1 MDHITLK
8 IVDGE
13 KFVPLGYYEAL
24 DLELKEKLSDL
35 AVATK
40 ALKRAGFEK
49 KNKDWRPPLGKNPF
63 ESPVYKKLQEDY
75 DGLIDEFRKVMDVLW
90 EHVVQ
95 PTDGLYWDAYSEV
108 FHRVMSEVDRLR
120 GRGDRV
126 DNELKETK
134 WALDKAQKDIEAMEQ
149 DQEDLEDARNHWEK
163 SYESLL
169 EEHKELHNDKLP
181 KLEHK
186 ISELNEKLER
196 KRSEM
201 VSLQLS
207 RNHYRNQFQFLTET
221 TVPASELD
229 LHLEMIQQ
237 QKDEIEKLKKR
248 LEDYDKG
255 SREALG
261 IE

>member
-1 MDHITLK
+1 
-8 IVDGE
+8 
-13 KFVPLGYYEAL
+13 
-24 DLELKEKLSDL
+24 
-35 AVATK
+35 
-40 ALKRAGFEK
+40 
-49 KNKDWRPPLGKNPF
+49 
-63 ESPVYKKLQEDY
+63 
-75 DGLIDEFRKVMDVLW
+75 
-90 EHVVQ
+90 
-95 PTDGLYWDAYSEV
+95 
-108 FHRVMSEVDRLR
+108 MSEVDRLR